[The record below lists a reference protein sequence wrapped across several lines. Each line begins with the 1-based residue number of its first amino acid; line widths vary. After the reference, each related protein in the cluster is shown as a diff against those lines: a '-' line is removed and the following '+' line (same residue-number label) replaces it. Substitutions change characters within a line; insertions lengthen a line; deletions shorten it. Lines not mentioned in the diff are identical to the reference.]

1 MVFVFF
7 FAAILS
13 ASVFSFAAIV
23 GTEDFDGN
31 KSGWSWDGG
40 TAQGWTNSSGQ
51 AVTITTEVFGT
62 RIDENGDEK
71 DNYRAVITSST
82 YLYYGASSQ
91 LNSGTFAY
99 TFDMQI
105 EATSGQ
111 YGGFSLFNGTS
122 ETSFVGKLGN
132 RTDLAIIRY
141 GTPKVQVQTNDDYW
155 HTNKTYAAVTNP
167 SGMFVW
173 AFDLGH
179 ELQYEDLFTTPALQV
194 SNTLTGNN
202 RLRLGVG
209 AGTMYFDNIKTA
221 YSDSNTVINKGDATT
236 VTSLT
241 DIFGA
246 VPIVPCIQEAFSNY
260 EEGALVGQFQ
270 QNLGQAP
277 LTKWTGANATV
288 DNSQNL
294 DYPGFSGEQGV
305 LNVSGGDNGAKMTL
319 DSNVMD
325 DWGVMGTDGLIGG
338 DSVTNKILYYGY
350 LLQSADGGSGMGAEL
365 YRGANKVLST
375 SDFGIDDLDTDTH
388 LFVVKLMFGE
398 NGDNA
403 LLFLDPDM
411 SLSEEEQDPDSVYSL
426 SGENFSFDSIVIRG
440 DSAFTYDELRAAQTW
455 WALSDYNAP
464 AGVPEPSTWALLA
477 LGVVVLFLRKR
488 VRN

>member
-31 KSGWSWDGG
+31 KSGWNWDGG
-40 TAQGWTNSSGQ
+40 TAQVWTNESGQ
-51 AVTITTEVFGT
+51 AITITTEPYGSGNRAKIVSGDGKVFLSYGT
-62 RIDENGDEK
+62 SG
-71 DNYRAVITSST
+71 
-82 YLYYGASSQ
+82 Q
-91 LNSGTFAY
+91 LISGTFAY
-99 TFDMQI
+99 TFDMQLPS
-105 EATSGQ
+105 EQANW
-111 YGGFSLFNGTS
+111 GGFSLSNGRGTGH
-122 ETSFVGKLGN
+122 ERLFVGKVNTNPLLLRRVN
-132 RTDLAIIRY
+132 PTPQLNAYTTDNY
-141 GTPKVQVQTNDDYW
+141 NGTY
-155 HTNKTYAAVTNP
+155 KTYAVVANQD
-167 SGMFVW
+167 GMFAW

-179 ELQYEDLFTTPALQV
+179 ELQYEDLYTTPTLQLDANL
-194 SNTLTGNN
+194 STLSENN
-202 RLRLGVG
+202 GIRLGTS
-209 AGTMYFDNIKTA
+209 GTMYYDNIKMA
-221 YSDSNTVINKGDATT
+221 YSDSDTVTSKGDATT

-319 DSNVMD
+319 DFNVMD

-403 LLFLDPDM
+403 LLFIDPDM

-440 DSAFTYDELRAAQTW
+440 DSAFTYDEMRAAQTW
-455 WALSDYNAP
+455 WALSDYNEP
-464 AGVPEPSTWALLA
+464 GSGVPEPSTWALLL
-477 LGVVVLFLRKR
+477 LGAAGLLYVRKR
-488 VRN
+488 TGK